1 MNPPEGFAEGSAV
14 FVRFMTYILF
24 SEPAQ
29 LNGRF
34 LLVVRT
40 SRVKTLMKCP
50 GLLPQSLYTQTIKLP
65 TTMTSLCSDSPH
77 QSSSQTTWDLCVWQ
91 RAAACS
97 SMALTAGSLAGVRS
111 ESLVSIGWVQC
122 SRVLYSVCLWVNC
135 LQYIF
140 FLQSAFTIPS
150 NSSRGGG
157 SSYWKPTV

>member
-77 QSSSQTTWDLCVWQ
+77 QSSSQTT
-91 RAAACS
+91 
-97 SMALTAGSLAGVRS
+97 
-111 ESLVSIGWVQC
+111 
-122 SRVLYSVCLWVNC
+122 
-135 LQYIF
+135 
-140 FLQSAFTIPS
+140 
-150 NSSRGGG
+150 
-157 SSYWKPTV
+157 